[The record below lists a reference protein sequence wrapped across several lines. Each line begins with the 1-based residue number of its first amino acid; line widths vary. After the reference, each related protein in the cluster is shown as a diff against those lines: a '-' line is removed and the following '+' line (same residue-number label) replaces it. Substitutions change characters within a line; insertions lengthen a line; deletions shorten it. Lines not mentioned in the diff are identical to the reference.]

1 MEKRVYA
8 ILKLTNFIFGITLFV
23 VWVFY
28 SKQRNVLYNDL
39 KGMIDPTKE
48 SLYDILSIAFLI
60 AIIPIILG
68 AFFKFKTN
76 QFAFLGLTMMNLLL
90 IFSIVLLFVWV

>member
-8 ILKLTNFIFGITLFV
+8 VLKLTNFIFGITLFV

-28 SKQRNVLYNDL
+28 SKQRNLLYGDL
-39 KGMIDPTKE
+39 KGLIDTSKE
-48 SLYDILSIAFLI
+48 GLYDILSIAFMI
-60 AIIPIILG
+60 AIIPVILG

-90 IFSIVLLFVWV
+90 IFSIILLFIWV